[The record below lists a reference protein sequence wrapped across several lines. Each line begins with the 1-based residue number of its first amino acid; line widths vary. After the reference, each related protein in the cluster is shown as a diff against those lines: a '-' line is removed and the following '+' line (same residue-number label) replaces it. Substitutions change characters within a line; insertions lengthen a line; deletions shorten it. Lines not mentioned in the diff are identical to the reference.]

1 MSVGVEIMKGQ
12 FVRVFLESSE
22 PLRRTVFEVLLMI
35 LQSEMMLAFS
45 GW

>member
-1 MSVGVEIMKGQ
+1 MKGQ

-22 PLRRTVFEVLLMI
+22 PLQRTVFEVLLMI

>member
-1 MSVGVEIMKGQ
+1 MKGQ
-12 FVRVFLESSE
+12 FVRVFLKSSE
-22 PLRRTVFEVLLMI
+22 PLQRTVFEVLLMI